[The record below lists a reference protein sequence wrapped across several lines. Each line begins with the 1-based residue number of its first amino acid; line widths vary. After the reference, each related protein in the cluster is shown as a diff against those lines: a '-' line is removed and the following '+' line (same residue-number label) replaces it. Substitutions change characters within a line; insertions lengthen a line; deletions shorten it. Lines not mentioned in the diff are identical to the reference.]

1 MAKHTQL
8 DRQKLKSAILR
19 IVSRCNA
26 DELGGVKLH
35 KALYYADM
43 VAFAATG
50 SPITGAEYRKR
61 PFGPTCDAA
70 LKAVRE
76 LEQAGALTVRDVE
89 YYGYNKKE
97 FHLAKE
103 PDFQG
108 LSEDEL
114 ALLDEM
120 TSFVCRDHTARAIS
134 EISHDVSWQ
143 MTEMGKIIP
152 YYLSFNLVPA
162 IVSDET
168 VAWAESAADEIER
181 TRPQQ
186 DPVEFEEFR
195 AFRERISQVW
205 G

>member
-1 MAKHTQL
+1 MMKHTQL

-19 IVSRCNA
+19 IISRCNA
-26 DELGGVKLH
+26 DELGAVKLH

-43 VAFAATG
+43 VAFAAMG
-50 SPITGAEYRKR
+50 NPITGAEYRKR

-76 LEQAGALTVRDVE
+76 LEEVGALTVRNVE

-97 FHLAKE
+97 FNLTKE
-103 PDFQG
+103 PEFPG
-108 LSEDEL
+108 LSEREL
-114 ALLDEM
+114 ELLDEM
-120 TSFVCRDHTARAIS
+120 TSFVCQDHTARAIS

-143 MTEMGKIIP
+143 MTEMGEIIP

-168 VAWAESAADEIER
+168 LAWAESAADEIER
-181 TRPQQ
+181 ARPQQ

-195 AFRERISQVW
+195 VFRNRISQVR